1 MFKMFSY
8 LILPAELALLSGALA
23 PAQSA
28 RIEPRSLSFRDAYDL
43 HREAD
48 VLRGGG
54 PEYAVVFDRRG
65 LEFTPAL
72 GSRAPRNH
80 PFRFTLESIDRGGAS
95 ILSIDQRGAEPRQH
109 GTTASYQRSP
119 AIVERYDLGP
129 DGVELSFVFRDPLPG
144 SGDLVVRGRIATELT
159 PAATGQFEDGVSFEL
174 QGVGGVHVGAVTG
187 IDAAGR
193 RTPGS
198 LRCDGAHLELVLPAR
213 FVDTA
218 TYPLIHVSEA
228 PHHQRHRRRDQRQ
241 NPVDQADRSWVR
253 QP

>member
-80 PFRFTLESIDRGGAS
+80 PFRFTLESICALLEAHR
-95 ILSIDQRGAEPRQH
+95 
-109 GTTASYQRSP
+109 
-119 AIVERYDLGP
+119 
-129 DGVELSFVFRDPLPG
+129 F
-144 SGDLVVRGRIATELT
+144 VVREVTGAVLVCGPFSNLAFTGLTRVMRLNAALGTRFPRAAAAFYLYATT
-159 PAATGQFEDGVSFEL
+159 PATSGED
-174 QGVGGVHVGAVTG
+174 
-187 IDAAGR
+187 
-193 RTPGS
+193 
-198 LRCDGAHLELVLPAR
+198 
-213 FVDTA
+213 
-218 TYPLIHVSEA
+218 
-228 PHHQRHRRRDQRQ
+228 
-241 NPVDQADRSWVR
+241 DR
-253 QP
+253 